1 VSPGGVIV
9 IVAIL
14 EAAETNQ
21 SSHYC
26 WRQWQGGREA
36 TTDVARLIWRIN

>member
-21 SSHYC
+21 SSH
-26 WRQWQGGREA
+26 
-36 TTDVARLIWRIN
+36 